1 MLSVEKTTPKSV
13 KLFITCQYLLSFPAT
28 MWHLCS
34 SESKMGHAF
43 YLWVLVDLSFVS
55 LSSLVGKFFTLYL
68 ERWFVWLLIIL
79 CYQIWFYSL
88 VCFLIYFFHYSP

>member
-34 SESKMGHAF
+34 SEGKMGLAF

-55 LSSLVGKFFTLYL
+55 LSSLVGKFLL
-68 ERWFVWLLIIL
+68 CIWRDVLCDCWLFYVTKYDFIL
-79 CYQIWFYSL
+79 
-88 VCFLIYFFHYSP
+88 